1 MSIVG
6 TAAFASPYAVRVRQ
20 SRYAEDGRSR
30 PKRRIAKPARTASH
44 NRTGS
49 LISAFRWPA
58 SPNLADTTVLPDRFP
73 GPKSSSP
80 KSAPQLE
87 SCSQNEGKVLSQS
100 DPGNIDVFGE
110 HFEKIASNVETVIQ
124 GKRDVIDLI
133 LLGLVSE
140 GHVLVEDVPGVG
152 KTQLA
157 KSLARSVEGAYN
169 RIQFTPDLLPSD
181 VTGISVWD
189 REKRAFEFKPGPIF
203 ANIVVGDE
211 INRASPKTQSSLL
224 EAMAERQV
232 TSDGVTREL
241 PLPFMVIATQ
251 NPLEHEGTYP
261 LPEAQ
266 LDRFMMQVVIGYPG
280 REKELEMLD
289 THGIRSTFLDLQ
301 PVVRVEEVHEMIAI
315 AREVAVSQS
324 VKNYIVD
331 LVEGTRLHPDV
342 MLGAS
347 PRSALFLQA
356 LARSRAASTG
366 RDYVMPDDIK
376 ALAHPVLEHRLAMRP
391 EAQMRGETVTDL
403 IDDVLGR
410 LRVPGTKSRIAT

>member
-1 MSIVG
+1 MS
-6 TAAFASPYAVRVRQ
+6 P
-20 SRYAEDGRSR
+20 
-30 PKRRIAKPARTASH
+30 
-44 NRTGS
+44 
-49 LISAFRWPA
+49 
-58 SPNLADTTVLPDRFP
+58 
-73 GPKSSSP
+73 
-80 KSAPQLE
+80 
-87 SCSQNEGKVLSQS
+87 S
-100 DPGNIDVFGE
+100 DPGSIDVFGE
-110 HFEKIASNVETVIQ
+110 YFERIASNVETVIQ

-157 KSLARSVEGAYN
+157 KSLARSVEGAFN

-189 REKRAFEFKPGPIF
+189 RERRAFEFKQGPIF

-266 LDRFMMQVVIGYPG
+266 LDRFMMRVVIGYPS
-280 REKELEMLD
+280 REKEIEMLD
-289 THGIRSTFLDLQ
+289 IHGVRSTFLDLQ
-301 PVVRVEEVHEMIAI
+301 PVVRVDDVQEMIAI
-315 AREVAVSQS
+315 AKEVAVSRS
-324 VKNYIVD
+324 VKNYIID

-347 PRSALFLQA
+347 PRSALFLQG
-356 LARSRAASTG
+356 LARSRAASKG

-376 ALAHPVLEHRLAMRP
+376 TLAQPVLEHRLAMRP
-391 EAQMRGETVTDL
+391 EAQMRGGTVADL
-403 IDDVLGR
+403 IEDVLGR
-410 LRVPGTKSRIAT
+410 IRVPGTTSRIAT

>member
-1 MSIVG
+1 MS
-6 TAAFASPYAVRVRQ
+6 P
-20 SRYAEDGRSR
+20 
-30 PKRRIAKPARTASH
+30 
-44 NRTGS
+44 
-49 LISAFRWPA
+49 
-58 SPNLADTTVLPDRFP
+58 
-73 GPKSSSP
+73 
-80 KSAPQLE
+80 
-87 SCSQNEGKVLSQS
+87 S
-100 DPGNIDVFGE
+100 DPGSIDVFGE
-110 HFEKIASNVETVIQ
+110 YFEKIASNIETVIQ

-157 KSLARSVEGAYN
+157 KSLARSVEGAFN

-189 REKRAFEFKPGPIF
+189 RERRAFEFKHGPIF

-266 LDRFMMQVVIGYPG
+266 LDRFMMRVVIGYPS
-280 REKELEMLD
+280 REKEIEMLD
-289 THGIRSTFLDLQ
+289 IHGVRSTFLDLQ
-301 PVVRVEEVHEMIAI
+301 PVVRVDEVQEMIAI
-315 AREVAVSQS
+315 AKEVAVSRS
-324 VKNYIVD
+324 VKNYIID

-347 PRSALFLQA
+347 PRSALFLQG
-356 LARSRAASTG
+356 LARSRAASKG

-376 ALAHPVLEHRLAMRP
+376 TLAQPVLEHRLAMRP
-391 EAQMRGETVTDL
+391 EAQMRGGTVADL
-403 IDDVLGR
+403 IEDVLGR
-410 LRVPGTKSRIAT
+410 IRVPGTTSRIAT

>member
-1 MSIVG
+1 MS
-6 TAAFASPYAVRVRQ
+6 P
-20 SRYAEDGRSR
+20 
-30 PKRRIAKPARTASH
+30 
-44 NRTGS
+44 
-49 LISAFRWPA
+49 
-58 SPNLADTTVLPDRFP
+58 
-73 GPKSSSP
+73 
-80 KSAPQLE
+80 
-87 SCSQNEGKVLSQS
+87 S
-100 DPGNIDVFGE
+100 DPGSIDVFGE
-110 HFEKIASNVETVIQ
+110 YFEKIASNIETVIQ

-157 KSLARSVEGAYN
+157 KSLARSVEGAFN

-189 REKRAFEFKPGPIF
+189 RERRAFEFKHGPIF

-266 LDRFMMQVVIGYPG
+266 LDRFMMRVVIGYPS

-289 THGIRSTFLDLQ
+289 IHGVRSTFLDLQ
-301 PVVRVEEVHEMIAI
+301 PVVQVDEVQEMIAI
-315 AREVAVSQS
+315 AKEVAVSRS

-347 PRSALFLQA
+347 PRSALFLQG
-356 LARSRAASTG
+356 LARSRAASKG

-376 ALAHPVLEHRLAMRP
+376 TLAQPVLEHRLAMRP
-391 EAQMRGETVTDL
+391 EAQMRGETVADL
-403 IDDVLGR
+403 IEDVLGR
-410 LRVPGTKSRIAT
+410 IRVPGTTSRIAT

>member
-1 MSIVG
+1 M
-6 TAAFASPYAVRVRQ
+6 
-20 SRYAEDGRSR
+20 
-30 PKRRIAKPARTASH
+30 
-44 NRTGS
+44 
-49 LISAFRWPA
+49 
-58 SPNLADTTVLPDRFP
+58 
-73 GPKSSSP
+73 
-80 KSAPQLE
+80 
-87 SCSQNEGKVLSQS
+87 
-100 DPGNIDVFGE
+100 
-110 HFEKIASNVETVIQ
+110 
-124 GKRDVIDLI
+124 IDLI

-157 KSLARSVEGAYN
+157 KSLARSVEGAFN

-189 REKRAFEFKPGPIF
+189 RERRAFEFKHGPIF

-266 LDRFMMQVVIGYPG
+266 LDRFMMRVVIGYPS

-289 THGIRSTFLDLQ
+289 IHGVRSTFLDLQ
-301 PVVRVEEVHEMIAI
+301 PVVRVDEVQEMIAI
-315 AREVAVSQS
+315 AKEVAVSRS

-347 PRSALFLQA
+347 PRSALFLQG
-356 LARSRAASTG
+356 LARSRAASKG

-376 ALAHPVLEHRLAMRP
+376 TLAQPVLEHRLAMRP
-391 EAQMRGETVTDL
+391 EAQRRGETVADL
-403 IDDVLGR
+403 IEDVLGR
-410 LRVPGTKSRIAT
+410 IRVPGTTSRIAT